1 MGIYIA
7 AVITTL
13 AVVAAYG
20 YLIRRLSPSSD
31 HRFLLIAGMMALPL
45 QPLAFYLVRLP
56 LDGLVRQAIGTG
68 AAYGWVT
75 TFYAPLTEEPAK
87 WLVLA
92 VPLVWRALRPDNA
105 VAAALAVG
113 LGFGIGEI
121 WFLAEQIA
129 RVPAYQAVPF
139 WMFGGFL
146 TERFIVCFL
155 HGGFIAF
162 LVARLASGHAL
173 LPGALAGL
181 ALHYFGNLP
190 IFLASIEAFG
200 LPAAAWITIASL
212 VPLLMAIL
220 LGMALG
226 RMTGGRLQKVALGE
240 STCPECGNVYP
251 RPFAA
256 LNFGLVRYERC
267 PKCRH
272 FHMIRLIGAARPMG
286 DKSGQA

>member
-7 AVITTL
+7 AAITTL

-20 YLIRRLSPSSD
+20 YLVRRLSPPAD
-31 HRFLLIAGMMALPL
+31 HRFLLLAALIALPL

-56 LDGLVRQAIGTG
+56 LDALVRQAIGTG
-68 AAYGWVT
+68 TAYGWVT

-105 VAAALAVG
+105 VVAALAIG
-113 LGFGIGEI
+113 LGFGVGEI

-129 RVPAYQAVPF
+129 RVPAYQGVPF

-146 TERFIVCFL
+146 TERFVVCFL

-162 LVARLASGHAL
+162 LVARLATGRSPV
-173 LPGALAGL
+173 PGALAGM
-181 ALHYFGNLP
+181 ALHYFGNFP
-190 IFLASIEAFG
+190 IFLGSIGAFG
-200 LPAAAWITIASL
+200 LPAAAWISIASL

-220 LGMALG
+220 LGMAMS
-226 RMTGGRLQKVALGE
+226 RMTGGRLEKEALGE
-240 STCPECGNVYP
+240 STCPECGAVYP
-251 RPFAA
+251 RPLLA
-256 LNFGLVRYERC
+256 LNLGPVRYERC
-267 PKCRH
+267 PSCRH
-272 FHMIRLIGAARPMG
+272 FHMIRLIGAAKPTG
-286 DKSGQA
+286 DNSGQA